1 LPAAAAPKS
10 PFNVA
15 VNNEKILKLA
25 ATNAYKTISLK
36 PFEDVNEG
44 NMNSKRPPI
53 DAKQY
58 NSM

>member
-1 LPAAAAPKS
+1 LPAASAAKS

-15 VNNEKILKLA
+15 VNNEKILKIA

-53 DAKQY
+53 DAK
-58 NSM
+58 